1 MAEEDNSETGFDPI
15 ENLTPRDQ
23 RVLSLAREEADRFHH
38 SFVGSEHLLLGLIT
52 LGQGT
57 AITVL
62 KRMGLVLDTIRAELE
77 NQIPTSPDAPG
88 IRSMPYTPRVKNIL
102 SIAAAEARHL
112 NHSCVGTEHILLGLL
127 IDDDNVAARVLKCLD
142 VDVEETRLQIRKEL
156 DDHCGFLI
164 DVGQPRDTADKPDER
179 HSPRDAIDTRK
190 RYDIYCHE
198 GSGSPVVHRN
208 ALFKSRRTLLG
219 GGLRDPGV
227 AFLELQLAN
236 GRTVYMST
244 NAVIKFCE
252 PDVETDGEVFPP
264 V

>member
-15 ENLTPRDQ
+15 ENLTPRAQ

-38 SFVGSEHLLLGLIT
+38 SFVGSEHLLLGLIA

-62 KRMGLVLDTIRAELE
+62 KRMGLVLETIRAELE
-77 NQIPTSPDAPG
+77 LHVATGENSPAFG
-88 IRSMPYTPRVKNIL
+88 YIPYTPRIKKIL
-102 SIAAAEARHL
+102 GLAASEARHL
-112 NHSCVGTEHILLGLL
+112 NHSYIGTEHILLGLL
-127 IDDDNVAARVLKCLD
+127 IDGDNVAARVLKCLD
-142 VDVEETRLQIRKEL
+142 VDVEETRLQILKEL
-156 DDHCGFLI
+156 DDNRGFLI
-164 DVGQPRDTADKPDER
+164 DVGPPRDTAER
-179 HSPRDAIDTRK
+179 PHEAQPASDAIDTRK

-227 AFLELQLAN
+227 AFLELQLAS
-236 GRTVYMST
+236 GRTVYVST